1 MNLRGNA
8 SDHADHAVHRDEAD
22 EGVHALHAV
31 HAAPRLLGSLI
42 TSRVDGASVTIRVT
56 EVEAYGGLGE
66 DPGSHAYRRRTAR
79 NATMFGPPGH
89 AYAYFT
95 YGMHWMLNMV
105 TQPEGT
111 AGAVLIRAGQVVDG
125 LGVASSRRPACTV
138 ERDLCRGPARLAAA
152 LGIDGACDGLNLCA
166 KGGILELELASAA
179 PEDVLTSART
189 GVAGEGASTPW
200 RFFLPGEPTVS
211 AYRAAATRERRAR
224 PPK

>member
-1 MNLRGNA
+1 
-8 SDHADHAVHRDEAD
+8 
-22 EGVHALHAV
+22 V
-31 HAAPRLLGSLI
+31 HAAPFLLGSLI
-42 TSRVDGASVTIRVT
+42 TSRVAGASVTIRVT
-56 EVEAYGGLGE
+56 EVEAYGGMGE

-125 LGVASSRRPACTV
+125 IDVASARRPACTA

-152 LGIDGACDGLNLCA
+152 LGIDGACDGLDLCA
-166 KGGILELELASAA
+166 RDGILELELASAA
-179 PEDVLTSART
+179 PERVLTSART
-189 GVAGEGASTPW
+189 GVAGEGAPTPW
-200 RFFLPGEPTVS
+200 RFFLPGESTVS
-211 AYRAAATRERRAR
+211 PYRAAAARARLAR
-224 PPK
+224 PPQ

>member
-1 MNLRGNA
+1 M
-8 SDHADHAVHRDEAD
+8 HTD
-22 EGVHALHAV
+22 EGVHALHALHAV

>member
-1 MNLRGNA
+1 M
-8 SDHADHAVHRDEAD
+8 HTDEAD

>member
-1 MNLRGNA
+1 M
-8 SDHADHAVHRDEAD
+8 HRDEAD